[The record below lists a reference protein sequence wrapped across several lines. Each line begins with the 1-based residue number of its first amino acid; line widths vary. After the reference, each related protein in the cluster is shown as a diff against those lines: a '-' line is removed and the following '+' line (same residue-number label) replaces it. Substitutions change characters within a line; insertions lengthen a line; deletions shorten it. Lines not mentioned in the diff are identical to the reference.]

1 MSDLNPGGMFDGLD
15 DPAPPAFGNDLLP
28 GVVRRGQQL
37 RHQRRI
43 AYTVG
48 SACAMVLVAGSAV
61 GLAATG
67 HHDRQQ
73 VTPLVTS
80 TPTQHHT
87 KKPHHPHT
95 QSPGTTH
102 GVTQPG
108 GDGNGQGNHRP
119 PKTCVTPTP
128 NPADAVPT
136 ATPTPSD
143 SGAPTPTSSPTPGS
157 GSTATPTPAPVDT
170 TCPSPTAT
178 PTDSPPE
185 TETPTPTYSL
195 PPLLPGISQPRESS
209 GSGIS

>member
-1 MSDLNPGGMFDGLD
+1 MSDLSPGGMFDRLD

-28 GVVRRGQQL
+28 GVMQRGQQL
-37 RHQRRI
+37 RHQRRM

-67 HHDRQQ
+67 GHDGKQ
-73 VTPLVTS
+73 VIPLVTS

-87 KKPHHPHT
+87 KKPHHPHP
-95 QSPGTTH
+95 QSPSTTP

-108 GDGNGQGNHRP
+108 GGGNGGHHP
-119 PKTCVTPTP
+119 PKPCVTPTP
-128 NPADAVPT
+128 TPADAAPT
-136 ATPTPSD
+136 ATPTASD
-143 SGAPTPTSSPTPGS
+143 TDAPTPTSSPTPGS
-157 GSTATPTPAPVDT
+157 DSTTSPAPTPVDT

-178 PTDSPPE
+178 PTDSPPA

-195 PPLLPGISQPRESS
+195 PPLLPGIPQPRGSS
-209 GSGIS
+209 RSGIS